1 MKVRGV
7 YRIGRVASLV
17 LLAVLGTSLSMY
29 CAPGYFS
36 DAREMDAVHSDIAR
50 ADLHRLRTEQGS
62 ITGLVRGEMSQWLH
76 GDLGR
81 SRQFGTPVSTLL
93 RERSWLSGKLLFT
106 SVGMGWS
113 AALLLAVPLSL
124 RKHAVTDVAVIAISA
139 ILLAIPV
146 GALATLC
153 LLANVEGPTLVLAL
167 VIAVRDFK
175 VLHRSLRAVW
185 QAPHLLY
192 ARAQGVSTLQI
203 LFAHVLPSIRHELLS
218 IGIMSFTLALSAL
231 VPVEVVFDRPGLG
244 QLAWTAA
251 TNRDLPVLVAV
262 TALMAACVGV
272 ASLFVK
278 PVQAAEA

>member
-1 MKVRGV
+1 MIVPGI
-7 YRIGRVASLV
+7 YRLGRVLSLI
-17 LLAVLGTSLSMY
+17 LLAVLGTSLSMF

-36 DAREMDAVHSDIAR
+36 DAREMDALHSETAR
-50 ADLHRLRTEQGS
+50 ADLNHLRAEQGS
-62 ITGLVRGEMSQWLH
+62 VAALMQGELRQWLH

-81 SRQFGTPVSTLL
+81 SRQFGTPVVTLL

-106 SVGMGWS
+106 SVCAGWS

-124 RKHAVTDVAVIAISA
+124 RKHALTDVAVVAICA
-139 ILLAIPV
+139 ALLAVPV

-192 ARAQGVSTLQI
+192 ARAQGLTTPQI
-203 LFAHVLPSIRHELLS
+203 LFAHVLPSMRHELLS
-218 IGIMSFTLALSAL
+218 LTIMSFTLALSAL

-272 ASLFVK
+272 ASLFMK
-278 PVQAAEA
+278 PVRTAEA